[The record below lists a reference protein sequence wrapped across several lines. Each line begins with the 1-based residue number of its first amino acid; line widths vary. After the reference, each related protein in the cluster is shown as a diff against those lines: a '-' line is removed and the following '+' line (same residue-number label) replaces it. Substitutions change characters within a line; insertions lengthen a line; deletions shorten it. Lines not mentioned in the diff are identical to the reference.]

1 MLAPRAALAITGV
14 ICQTWAR
21 PHHDDRVSSG
31 ARESTGVRRA
41 INGAYQ
47 LYWGSGVCD
56 DVPAMAWFL
65 VTACVPLSLGIV
77 AVASIVLGDAERA
90 NAVARKLAEVLPP
103 GARGQVLEL
112 VLRTRRDS
120 PWLLALSIGS
130 MIWACSG
137 ATGVIERVES
147 RLLALPRR
155 PPVKLKLRHLMLAA
169 SMALMIA
176 LLAIAAVEATD
187 LRNHLGIHVPGWVV
201 SLGTVPLIALICA
214 LLYRYATV
222 RRLDWTPSVRGGL
235 PAAVMVVATPLLAG
249 YYTRA
254 VAGRTPVQV
263 FLVLAGLLFTCY
275 LIAVG
280 LLIGA
285 GLACTFQRGTDRANP
300 PAAHSGG

>member
-1 MLAPRAALAITGV
+1 MSIGTREPTGL
-14 ICQTWAR
+14 
-21 PHHDDRVSSG
+21 
-31 ARESTGVRRA
+31 RRA
-41 INGAYQ
+41 IARVYQ
-47 LYWGSGVCD
+47 LYWGAGLVD

-77 AVASIVLGDAERA
+77 AVASIVLGDAQQA
-90 NAVARKLAEVLPP
+90 NAVARKLAAVLPR

-120 PWLLALSIGS
+120 PWLLAVSIGS

-147 RLLALPRR
+147 RLLALQRR
-155 PPVKLKLRHLMLAA
+155 PAVKLKLRQLMLAA

-187 LRNHLGIHVPGWVV
+187 LRNHLGIRVPGWAL
-201 SLGTVPLIALICA
+201 SLATVPLIAVICA

-222 RRLDWTPSVRGGL
+222 RRLDWTPALKGGF
-235 PAAVMVVATPLLAG
+235 PAAVMVEATPLVAG

-280 LLIGA
+280 LLVGA
-285 GLACTFQRGTDRANP
+285 GLACTFERGTDRANQ
-300 PAAHSGG
+300 PATDSARPATRDGA